1 MQAQVVLVSLSLT
14 NKMNT
19 TLLKDPSLPAEPPLL
34 DQFHNVP
41 RKDMLEYMLSISSCY
56 IDGVGTFH
64 LTNCEGGTFCLL
76 LVRSM
81 AETTIFDNKRD
92 IIFQAGHEVKRF
104 FPVDSSTLVAQFE
117 GNHQLLVLKSNNG
130 WKSITEKLRK
140 PQSQLTAYLGFN
152 TPTQPPNLAAMGN
165 ADADIVCS
173 DGKKIPVH
181 AWILAS
187 RWPFFGKEL
196 AKSDD
201 KKTVELDA
209 SEACVQAMLSYF
221 YGGREQLD
229 LETAIEVLIVAEQQ
243 KVPGLVSLATRSIF
257 AADMNDQQTMDCW
270 KRARKSSETVAQYCA
285 TRMKA
290 PTDDTSSNQ
299 DTFTRF
305 MRELGSEDA
314 RLFMQMLCPQV
325 APRA

>member
-1 MQAQVVLVSLSLT
+1 
-14 NKMNT
+14 MNT
-19 TLLKDPSLPAEPPLL
+19 TLRKDPSLPTEPPLL

-41 RKDMLEYMLSISSCY
+41 RQDMLEYMLSISSCY

-76 LVRSM
+76 LVRSA
-81 AETTIFDNKRD
+81 AETTIFDSERD
-92 IIFQAGHEVKRF
+92 LIFQAGFEVKRF
-104 FPVDSSTLVAQFE
+104 FPVDSSTLVVQFE
-117 GNHQLLVLKSNNG
+117 GNHQLLVLKSSNR
-130 WKSITEKLRK
+130 WDSITEQLRK
-140 PQSQLTAYLGFN
+140 PQSQLTSYLGFN

-165 ADADIVCS
+165 ADANIVCS
-173 DGKKIPVH
+173 DGKTIPVH

-196 AKSDD
+196 AKSSD

-209 SEACVQAMLSYF
+209 TGTDATGACVQAMVSYF

-229 LETAIEVLIVAEQQ
+229 LETAIEVLVVAEQQ
-243 KVPGLVSLATRSIF
+243 KVPGLVSLAARSIF

-270 KRARKSSETVAQYCA
+270 KRVRKYSETVAYYCA

-305 MRELGSEDA
+305 MRELGPEDA